1 MNTLKYY
8 KKEGNQYTFK
18 NQPVFVFIVAIFFIA
33 TAILFYRIDIK
44 WLSYVMIAVVVL
56 IAINFFTKKFII
68 DMDRQTITGKHTVF
82 SPAKTYHL
90 KDFTNFEVL
99 ATKYM
104 GFITTN
110 VLLSIHFH
118 AEGKDKKLVLGQAV
132 SHKGIQKMINETED
146 IMNSNTLNDERTRSV

>member
-1 MNTLKYY
+1 MNTLNYY

-18 NQPVFVFIVAIFFIA
+18 NQPVFVFIVAFFFLA
-33 TAILFYRIDIK
+33 VTILFYRIDLK
-44 WLSYVMIAVVVL
+44 WLSYVTIAVAVL
-56 IAINFFTKKFII
+56 IVINFFTKKFII

-90 KDFTNFEVL
+90 KDFTNFEVV

-104 GFITTN
+104 GFITIN
-110 VLLSIHFH
+110 VILSIHFQVD
-118 AEGKDKKLVLGQAV
+118 GKDKKLALGQAV

-146 IMNSNTLNDERTRSV
+146 IMNSNNLNDGRNRPV

>member
-1 MNTLKYY
+1 
-8 KKEGNQYTFK
+8 
-18 NQPVFVFIVAIFFIA
+18 VFVFIVAIFFIA

-118 AEGKDKKLVLGQAV
+118 ADGKDKKLVLGQAV

-146 IMNSNTLNDERTRSV
+146 IMNSNHLNDERSRSV